1 MQISVHMEDSLNTR
15 QKCSSGIDRIQNLT
29 PFQYHCVETSSCSH
43 LCYRLCILSIRVYVS
58 FLISV
63 SFSRWSALWLTSQYF
78 LNSCYVILI
87 PNCTDPPTFNS
98 LLNWVAEKYWK
109 CNQIWIFLYKEAEGI
124 VRRRRGWRTE
134 AYLSICRWQAVSLC
148 VRERWFLTAPDA
160 GEDLISGYTFSVP
173 VSCWFVTHT
182 HISPVLCFFSFC
194 FSLTQRLA
202 ERKKKKKR
210 FRQKIWG
217 GGGESVE
224 KMIRFRALLLLW
236 DITETSSTQRTWTL
250 VSVSLLWFLFIVRGY

>member
-29 PFQYHCVETSSCSH
+29 PFQYHCVETSSCSY
-43 LCYRLCILSIRVYVS
+43 LCYRLCILGIRVYIS

-109 CNQIWIFLYKEAEGI
+109 YNQIWIFLYKEAEGI

-182 HISPVLCFFSFC
+182 HISPVLCFFLFV
-194 FSLTQRLA
+194 FPWHRD
-202 ERKKKKKR
+202 ERNVKKKR
-210 FRQKIWG
+210 DLDRRYEEEEGK
-217 GGGESVE
+217 
-224 KMIRFRALLLLW
+224 ALKKW
-236 DITETSSTQRTWTL
+236 YDFGHFCYCETSQRHL
-250 VSVSLLWFLFIVRGY
+250 PHKEHEHLSLSPSFGFCLL

>member
-1 MQISVHMEDSLNTR
+1 MQISVHMEDSLNTT

-29 PFQYHCVETSSCSH
+29 PFQYHCVETSSCSY

-63 SFSRWSALWLTSQYF
+63 SFSRWSALWLTPQYF

-134 AYLSICRWQAVSLC
+134 AYLSICRCQAVSLC

-182 HISPVLCFFSFC
+182 HTPAQFCRFFF
-194 FSLTQRLA
+194 
-202 ERKKKKKR
+202 
-210 FRQKIWG
+210 
-217 GGGESVE
+217 
-224 KMIRFRALLLLW
+224 
-236 DITETSSTQRTWTL
+236 
-250 VSVSLLWFLFIVRGY
+250 FLFFLDTEISGT